1 MDEWFKNDL
10 FEPGLA
16 VRCGWDGLVHT
27 VQDRTALSDAH
38 VHHPFTAGSTPTHS
52 PTSAQ
57 DIAGDDGG
65 GTVAA
70 NATAAALLGAS
81 DQEQQRAAAASMVM
95 AAQKRVVDASMVMA
109 AQKRVVDASM
119 VMAAQKRV
127 VDAKTAAT
135 QVNDAI
141 TLQAVAVF
149 TVRCSFLVTT
159 ECCTWTESNLTYTV
173 PHDACGTTAF
183 MLNCQL
189 S

>member
-81 DQEQQRAAAASMVM
+81 DQEQQRATAASMVM
-95 AAQKRVVDASMVMA
+95 AAQKRM
-109 AQKRVVDASM
+109 
-119 VMAAQKRV
+119 

-135 QVNDAI
+135 QVNEAI